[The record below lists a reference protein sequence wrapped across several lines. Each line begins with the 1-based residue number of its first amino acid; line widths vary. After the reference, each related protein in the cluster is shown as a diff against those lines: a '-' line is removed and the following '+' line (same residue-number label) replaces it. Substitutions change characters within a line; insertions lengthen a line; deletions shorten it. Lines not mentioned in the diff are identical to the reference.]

1 MVSNIVYGR
10 ANKLKVL
17 YRADINVW
25 KLAGFSLTSRG
36 DESRVIETR
45 MQRRT
50 SGYRAP
56 ELIQL
61 ALYTKKVDIWAF
73 GCVTYELVTKRR
85 AFANDFAT
93 YAYGHSWGELPIVV
107 DSERVGGMFERI
119 IRVAL
124 DREPQNRP
132 SAHDLSV
139 IIQAN
144 IAGIDTSYAFRS
156 TSDTN
161 TTRTTHILHKC

>member
-17 YRADINVW
+17 YSADIDVW

-36 DESRVIETR
+36 DSGSRGIVLTR
-45 MQRRT
+45 MQRGT

-56 ELIQL
+56 ELIQV

-85 AFANDFAT
+85 AFVDDFAT
-93 YAYGHSWGELPIVV
+93 H
-107 DSERVGGMFERI
+107 
-119 IRVAL
+119 
-124 DREPQNRP
+124 
-132 SAHDLSV
+132 
-139 IIQAN
+139 
-144 IAGIDTSYAFRS
+144 IAGVNFQSSLILRGLGECLNVLFGWHWTE
-156 TSDTN
+156 N
-161 TTRTTHILHKC
+161 LRTALLLTIFQ